1 MTAPM
6 PYSYPQPLDKATI
19 YREWKHILPGAM
31 ALAGTAGYINSI
43 VLGFFAT
50 PVSHMSGAVSHL
62 GLDIAQGK
70 GHQAYTSLLI
80 IIGFLFGS
88 VLAGMFVGA
97 TKLGPSRR
105 YGTVLMLEGVLLLGS
120 TLLLLRNSVEGTML
134 AATACGL
141 QNAMSSSYC
150 GLMIRTTHVSGI
162 VTDMGVMLGHWL
174 RHRRIVTW
182 KLKFLVALLV
192 SFGMGGI
199 IGASLNMR
207 YGPAC
212 LLIAATGCFI
222 AGAIFFMLMQ
232 QNQNEIEESVLP
244 RTSIFP
250 ND

>member
-1 MTAPM
+1 MTDSM
-6 PYSYPQPLDKATI
+6 PYSYPQLLDKATI
-19 YREWKHILPGAM
+19 YREWKHILLGAM

-70 GHQAYTSLLI
+70 GHEAYTSVLI
-80 IIGFLFGS
+80 IVGFLFGS
-88 VLAGMFVGA
+88 TLAGMFVGA

-105 YGTVLMLEGVLLLGS
+105 YGAVLMFEAVLLLGS
-120 TLLLLRNSVEGTML
+120 TLLLLRHSLLGTIL

-162 VTDMGVMLGHWL
+162 MTDLGVMLGHWL

-182 KLKFLVALLV
+182 KLKFLLGLLF
-192 SFGMGGI
+192 SFGAGGI
-199 IGASLNMR
+199 TGAWLNMH
-207 YGPAC
+207 YGPIC
-212 LLIAATGCFI
+212 LLLASIGCFG
-222 AGAIFFMLMQ
+222 AGAIFLRAHTATKRRG
-232 QNQNEIEESVLP
+232 N
-244 RTSIFP
+244 RRRDCTSDKHFP
-250 ND
+250 